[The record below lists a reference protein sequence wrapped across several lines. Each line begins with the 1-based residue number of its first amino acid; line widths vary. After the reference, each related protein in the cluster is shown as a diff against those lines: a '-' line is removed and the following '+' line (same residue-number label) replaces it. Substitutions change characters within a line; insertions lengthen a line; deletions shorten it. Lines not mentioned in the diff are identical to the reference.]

1 MVGMFRTPNPGD
13 SISVALRDCSKEV
26 GKGIRLYVCNK
37 GGGQSEHQRL
47 LLSKISRIS
56 SENF

>member
-26 GKGIRLYVCNK
+26 GKGIRLYVCGNA
-37 GGGQSEHQRL
+37 GSGVHRCSAT
-47 LLSKISRIS
+47 S
-56 SENF
+56 

>member
-56 SENF
+56 S